1 LCVCVCERERE
12 REEGVSWGGGIL
24 HDFVFSFVCMIL
36 SSLNDNLRL
45 PSMLLCVKLAMSE
58 SL

>member
-1 LCVCVCERERE
+1 VCVCERERE
-12 REEGVSWGGGIL
+12 RERRELVGGGGIL